1 MISHNAIKILHATM
15 EKEFVGQMMTVREIF
30 SVEKVTVLENY
41 LIHGIT
47 VVLIALVLVL
57 PSLIYFI
64 VSIGFL

>member
-1 MISHNAIKILHATM
+1 M

-57 PSLIYFI
+57 LSLIYFI

>member
-1 MISHNAIKILHATM
+1 M

-47 VVLIALVLVL
+47 VVLTAPVLV
-57 PSLIYFI
+57 PSSLMDL
-64 VSIGFL
+64 VSIRE